1 MKDPFADLRA
11 REYPGPDAR
20 IFLDS
25 ASYGLLPLRTIRA
38 VNALVERRNRGD
50 GFDPRDW
57 GRILWRGRQ
66 AAADLLGCDVSGIAL
81 APNTSY
87 GVNLAA
93 RWVGT
98 LPPGRVVMPD
108 GEFPANVFPWM
119 ELERQGFVIDRIPSG
134 AEGRVDEA
142 RLLEAA
148 AGPDVRAVAVSAVQF
163 HTGHRVDLEALGD
176 LCSARGIAFAV
187 DGIQALGLDPLD
199 PVTLGIDLLSTGG
212 QKWLCSPWGSG
223 FVYLSE
229 RVRRDL
235 RPPLPSWLAFQSTQR
250 MESLLTYDPAFLDD
264 VRRYELHTLG
274 LQDVLG
280 LAESL
285 ELLNELGV
293 GRIREYLHG
302 LHEPVLDWIRDTD
315 GAIAVTPEDPEG
327 RAGILAFRV
336 AAGMRELAEAMRAA
350 GLLISVREGAI
361 RLAPHFYTAPTDME
375 RVRDV
380 LDGWSM
386 S

>member
-1 MKDPFADLRA
+1 
-11 REYPGPDAR
+11 
-20 IFLDS
+20 
-25 ASYGLLPLRTIRA
+25 
-38 VNALVERRNRGD
+38 VERRNRGD

-66 AAADLLGCDVSGIAL
+66 AAADLLGCDVGGVAL

-98 LPPGRVVMPD
+98 LPPGRIVMPD

-119 ELERQGFVIDRIPSG
+119 ELERHGFVIERIPSG

-148 AGPDVRAVAVSAVQF
+148 EGHDVRAVAVSAVQF
-163 HTGHRVDLEALGD
+163 HTGYRMDLQVLGD
-176 LCSARGIAFAV
+176 LCRARGVALAV

-199 PVTLGIDLLSTGG
+199 PVALGIDVLSTGG

-229 RVRRDL
+229 RVRREL
-235 RPPLPSWLAFQSTQR
+235 RPPLPSWLAFRSTQR
-250 MESLLTYDPAFLDD
+250 MESLLTYDPELLEDP
-264 VRRYELHTLG
+264 RRYELHTLG

-285 ELLNELGV
+285 ELFQELGV
-293 GRIREYLHG
+293 GRIRRYLLS
-302 LHEPVLDWIRDTD
+302 LHEPVLEWIRHTD
-315 GAIAVTPEDPEG
+315 GAVSVTPEAPEG

-336 AAGMRELAEAMRAA
+336 AAGMDDLAQSMRGA
-350 GLLISVREGAI
+350 GLRISVREGSI
-361 RLAPHFYTAPTDME
+361 RLAPHFYTAPADME

-380 LDGWSM
+380 LDAWSM
-386 S
+386 G